1 MKKIMTLLLAGATLF
16 TIPAAAFSQ
25 DSSAT
30 TATLPEQY
38 YNIKDALVNSN
49 AKSAAY
55 AAKQLSTLLK
65 TLPDNK
71 PGMNQAANTNALQQ
85 KIQAD
90 ANTIAGSLDLVKQRA
105 AFQSLSESV
114 ISLIK
119 TQPQLKPAYIMYC
132 PMKKAYWISAFEQ
145 IKNPYY
151 GSSMLTCGNISET
164 LK

>member
-1 MKKIMTLLLAGATLF
+1 MKKIMTLLLAGATLL
-16 TIPAAAFSQ
+16 TIPAASLSQ

-30 TATLPEQY
+30 TATLLEQY

-49 AKSAAY
+49 AKSAAN
-55 AAKQLSTLLK
+55 AAKQISTVLK
-65 TLPDNK
+65 KLPDNK
-71 PGMNQAANTNALQQ
+71 SGMNQAANANALQQ

-105 AFQSLSESV
+105 AFQALSESV
-114 ISLIK
+114 ITLIK
-119 TQPQLKPAYIMYC
+119 TQRQLKPAYIKYC
-132 PMKKAYWISAFEQ
+132 PMKKAYWISSFEQ